1 MADTDEHKPEATAV
15 KGGGQEQHEAGL
27 QEAGKGVLSVEIV
40 QIFAKIILG

>member
-1 MADTDEHKPEATAV
+1 MADTDEHKPEAAAV
-15 KGGGQEQHEAGL
+15 KGGDRSSMKQGC